1 MINFECDNEI
11 KTDFSFNTQ
20 GSPKIFQGSLKT
32 PSILQG
38 TPSGFIPIISTVL
51 ANFWKSLSYGRC
63 KVFEDVIK

>member
-51 ANFWKSLSYGRC
+51 ETFGNLSLM
-63 KVFEDVIK
+63 EDVKYLRM